1 MNCVL
6 MFTGWGG
13 RIMGAKPSHIQEALS
28 SRDCKVHIFN
38 DTKQKLFLHGA
49 DGYRGTKKLQ
59 EHLQDIVLESSYT
72 VALTSSGG
80 GYAGIRY
87 CIDAGVDC
95 IVGFS
100 VFTTADE
107 AARAAD
113 PRGRKAIPIVDSVLP
128 TDEEKNLRFFLQK
141 KDARTKIHLY
151 FPKKS
156 QPDVYQSRNLRGL
169 PGVTLH
175 PQVGSKHLMH
185 DTGQSVFNF
194 LDEVAVIEKI
204 PFLMDLATDAPA
216 AVAAEAS
223 ADDETEIN
231 EAAEAEVGEAA
242 EAEQKQEA

>member
-38 DTKQKLFLHGA
+38 DTKKKLFLHGA

-113 PRGRKAIPIVDSVLP
+113 PRSRARISPWTVPVKPSGSDRRSVS
-128 TDEEKNLRFFLQK
+128 NLIGERDGAAGAFFFRDLF
-141 KDARTKIHLY
+141 RT
-151 FPKKS
+151 P
-156 QPDVYQSRNLRGL
+156 
-169 PGVTLH
+169 
-175 PQVGSKHLMH
+175 
-185 DTGQSVFNF
+185 
-194 LDEVAVIEKI
+194 
-204 PFLMDLATDAPA
+204 
-216 AVAAEAS
+216 AS
-223 ADDETEIN
+223 AGTPSFADATLT
-231 EAAEAEVGEAA
+231 
-242 EAEQKQEA
+242 